1 MYVLPI
7 SAAHLS
13 LVVHSLSYWNTQVR
27 LLKLSRNG
35 YQQIFI
41 DVHFLRVL
49 MLRYVREMK
58 TLESLADEIVKSA
71 RDRCVD
77 LKEIDPSVVEAIC
90 KKKRVSLGF

>member
-1 MYVLPI
+1 
-7 SAAHLS
+7 
-13 LVVHSLSYWNTQVR
+13 
-27 LLKLSRNG
+27 
-35 YQQIFI
+35 
-41 DVHFLRVL
+41 

-71 RDRCVD
+71 RDRCID